1 MTIRQNQILCL
12 FFTRCLGRFISP
24 FGSCSAYS
32 LQSVFIQLYS
42 VRTSQLKTSCSF
54 HNSFQSAVPACGAEA
69 PQIKGKHAFT
79 FRADKRLIIIGSHYF
94 ITDMDTAIRAFQIR
108 NNDDVRFRF
117 DDNISC
123 CYRPVI
129 LRRLVFRFDKLND
142 QLATPSMNSEASC
155 CSK

>member
-12 FFTRCLGRFISP
+12 FFIRCLGRFISP

-32 LQSVFIQLYS
+32 LQSVFIQFSFGENKPLEI
-42 VRTSQLKTSCSF
+42 TSF

-69 PQIKGKHAFT
+69 PQIKCKHTFT
-79 FRADKRLIIIGSHYF
+79 FGADKRLIIICAHYL
-94 ITDMDTAIRAFQIR
+94 IADMDTAIRAFQIR

-117 DDNISC
+117 DDNVSR

-129 LRRLVFRFDKLND
+129 LRRLIFRLNKLND

-155 CSK
+155 CSR